1 MKEKKQQIQQI
12 AEEIFAIK
20 NYDIIKIDGKG
31 YWLDHKACELI
42 AEKIIDLGY
51 LKISDFKKN
60 DKYYEL
66 LEKKWDIEDD
76 LENYHEMLNAEIEAR
91 HSLEA
96 ENKRLN
102 EIIKSYQQPASAHI
116 VKNQRSHGKTLEL
129 IKAVEQETLKRFT
142 EYIKGKLSAIYKER
156 VSEKSEG
163 DFKLGA
169 SLLLVAQAEVEK
181 AKGEFLNGENN
192 SG

>member
-1 MKEKKQQIQQI
+1 MEEKREQISKL

-42 AEKIIDLGY
+42 AEKLIDLGY
-51 LKISDFKKN
+51 LKISAFKKN

-76 LENYHEMLNAEIEAR
+76 LENYHEMLNVEIEAR
-91 HSLEA
+91 HNLEV

-102 EIIKSYQQPASAHI
+102 EIIKSYQQPVSAHI
-116 VKNQRSHGKTLEL
+116 VKNSRTHGKTLEF

-156 VSEKSEG
+156 VSEKSDG

-169 SLLLVAQAEVEK
+169 SLLLVAQGEIEK
-181 AKGEFLNGENN
+181 AKGEFLNGENK
-192 SG
+192 